1 MDLTWRDAVSTLAMV
16 VMLIIYGVYLSGGFW
31 IMSSTWATAAVL
43 LIVGLGGRMVSV
55 HKTMDP
61 PSEELLR
68 RLLAIAAA
76 VFGIIALLAGL
87 SAVVVGSAYAL
98 KIFIM
103 ASIVVWAVVVIS
115 HV

>member
-1 MDLTWRDAVSTLAMV
+1 MDLTWRDAVATLAMV
-16 VMLIIYGVYLSGGFW
+16 VMLIIYAVYLAGGVW
-31 IMSSTWATAAVL
+31 LMSSTWATAAVM
-43 LIVGLGGRMVSV
+43 LIVGLGGRVVSIR
-55 HKTMDP
+55 KTAQP
-61 PSEELLR
+61 TSAELLH

-87 SAVVVGSAYAL
+87 SAVVAGSAYAL

-103 ASIVVWAVVVIS
+103 ASIVVWAVVVVS